1 MKLKNAVTYRAILM
15 IALGTLFIGVIQA
28 FPDNIA
34 NRPLDPSAEDCFVY
48 GTVTYKDGSVC
59 ANCCSVRAELTGGAF
74 GTMSKEVC
82 TNSDGEYRID
92 LAYCEVKTM
101 FFKGRTVWEGRANAK
116 GGVRINLKA
125 N

>member
-1 MKLKNAVTYRAILM
+1 MKLTKAIMHKVLFTITLGILILGISQASSID
-15 IALGTLFIGVIQA
+15 IAA
-28 FPDNIA
+28 F
-34 NRPLDPSAEDCFVY
+34 SAEDCYVY
-48 GTVTYKDGSVC
+48 GKVTYKDGSVC
-59 ANCCSVRAELTGGAF
+59 ANCCSVRAELGGGPF

-92 LAYCEVKTM
+92 LSYCEVKTM

-116 GGVRINLKA
+116 GGVRINLNA